1 MQQIRGERRGA
12 DGWRE
17 VLARFAQSGLRARA
31 FCDREGISTASFYRW
46 RSILE
51 GSAQKPRPRKPSMAA
66 DPATGFVDL
75 GALSTSGS
83 RLPSEISQRR
93 VEVRLDL
100 GGGVLLH
107 LVRG

>member
-1 MQQIRGERRGA
+1 MQQIRRERRGA

-17 VLARFAQSGLRARA
+17 VLERFAQSGLTARA

-51 GSAQKPRPRKPSMAA
+51 GSPQKPRSQKSPMVA
-66 DPATGFVDL
+66 DPAAGFVDL
-75 GALSTSGS
+75 GALSTSAS
-83 RLPSEISQRR
+83 RL
-93 VEVRLDL
+93 EVRLDL

>member
-1 MQQIRGERRGA
+1 MQQIKRGRQGA
-12 DGWRE
+12 EGWRE
-17 VLARFAQSGLRARA
+17 VLARFAQNGVPVRA

-51 GSAQKPRPRKPSMAA
+51 GSPQKPSMVA

-75 GALSTSGS
+75 GALSSSGS
-83 RLPSEISQRR
+83 RPSIPQRR
-93 VEVRLDL
+93 FEVRLDL

>member
-1 MQQIRGERRGA
+1 MT
-12 DGWRE
+12 
-17 VLARFAQSGLRARA
+17 VLA

-46 RSILE
+46 RSILK
-51 GSAQKPRPRKPSMAA
+51 GSQQAPRSQKPSMVADRAA
-66 DPATGFVDL
+66 GFVDL

-83 RLPSEISQRR
+83 CPASGIAQRR
-93 VEVRLDL
+93 FEVRLDL